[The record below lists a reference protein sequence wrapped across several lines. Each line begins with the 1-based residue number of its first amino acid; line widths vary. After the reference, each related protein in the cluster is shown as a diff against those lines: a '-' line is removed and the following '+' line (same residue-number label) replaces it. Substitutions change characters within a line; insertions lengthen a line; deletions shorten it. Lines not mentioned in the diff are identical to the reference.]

1 MFAKSLTP
9 RSIARYAG
17 GPLLCSM
24 LLLCFLPL
32 LPARAQPVAVPV
44 QSLSSIVRAAETH
57 ALTLL
62 DDQVYENMSVTAT
75 GLDERLRLRQCEL
88 PLEGFSSASAMR
100 GGRVTVGVRCSGTS
114 PWTLYV
120 PVTISA
126 DVSVVQLR
134 GPLPRGT
141 ILGENNLELVQQS
154 MTTLPQN
161 YLVTMEQAVG
171 RELTRA
177 VRGNAIATLNML
189 RIRELVSKGQE
200 VVILAKGGKVEVRM
214 AGIAL
219 EKGQQ
224 GQRINVKNSNSGRTV
239 EAEIVNENT
248 VRVQF

>member
-1 MFAKSLTP
+1 MFVKTLTL
-9 RSIARYAG
+9 RSISRYTSW
-17 GPLLCSM
+17 PLLGTM
-24 LLLCFLPL
+24 LLLCFLPSL
-32 LPARAQPVAVPV
+32 AARAQPVAV
-44 QSLSSIVRAAETH
+44 QSLASIMRAAESH

-62 DDQVYENMSVTAT
+62 DDHVYENIAVTAT

-88 PLEGFSSASAMR
+88 PLEGFSSASALR

-120 PVTISA
+120 PVKISA
-126 DVSVVQLR
+126 EVAVVQLR
-134 GPLPRGT
+134 GPLARGT
-141 ILGENNLELVQQS
+141 ILGENNLELVQQP
-154 MTTLPQN
+154 MTALPQN
-161 YLVTMEQAVG
+161 YLVSTDQAVG

-177 VRGNAIATLNML
+177 VRDNAIATLNML

-214 AGIAL
+214 AGTAL

-224 GQRINVKNSNSGRTV
+224 GQRINVRNANSGRTV